1 MDLVETTSCILTAVP
16 KLYSSTAGCVVGEL
30 PLVAGWLQVSV
41 RCGGPLRTQSVS
53 SGKDDPRRVGSV
65 LAEAIVGD
73 GEHGGPLRLIRPNDA
88 VVELVEQAM
97 Q

>member
-1 MDLVETTSCILTAVP
+1 M
-16 KLYSSTAGCVVGEL
+16 VGEL
-30 PLVAGWLQVSV
+30 PLVAGWLQV

-53 SGKDDPRRVGSV
+53 SGEDDPRRVGSV

-97 Q
+97 QYKDTVGYIRIILNHPPPRTSFRANL